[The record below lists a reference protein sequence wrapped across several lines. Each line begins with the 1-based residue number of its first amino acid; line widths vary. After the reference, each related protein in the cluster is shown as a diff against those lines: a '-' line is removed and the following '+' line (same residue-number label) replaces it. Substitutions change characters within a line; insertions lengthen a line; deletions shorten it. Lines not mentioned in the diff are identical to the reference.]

1 MHFFATSAQISSEF
15 GFEHSIVMN
24 TIDGLT
30 YPQAILD
37 QIQVYELAP
46 GIKIAQVTEP
56 GYNAV
61 VMNLPQNT
69 GGDDELLM
77 RWKEQFLFNK
87 APSVQ
92 TLIAAPAALP
102 AGINSAIPRNQS
114 TASAKNVISD
124 QARKKAEELISSG
137 QLDQMINEPYS
148 TLHKTISEQLAGEE
162 PGYQNVRIYAMAR
175 RKALG
180 GV

>member
-15 GFEHSIVMN
+15 GFEHSIVMT

-61 VMNLPQNT
+61 VMNLPQNA

-87 APSVQ
+87 APSVN
-92 TLIAAPAALP
+92 TLIAAQAVLP
-102 AGINSAIPRNQS
+102 VGINSAIPRGMI
-114 TASAKNVISD
+114 ASAKNVISD

-148 TLHKTISEQLAGEE
+148 TIHKTISEQLAGEE